1 MTKPPPVHGHAQHD
15 PIDEPAPGIVGID
28 GIRAA
33 AERLERVAHRTPVL
47 TSRTLDMWSGATVLM
62 KAENFQR
69 AGAFKFRGAYN
80 KIASLTPEQLA
91 RGVCTWS
98 SGNHAQAVALA
109 ASLLGT
115 TATVLMPTDSPATK
129 RAATEGYG
137 ASVVT
142 YDRYSEDREALAG
155 ELATDRGLVPIPA
168 YDDPLVMAGQGTA
181 ALELL
186 EDVGELDVL
195 VVPMSGGALMA
206 GCGTAA
212 RALLPGV
219 ELIGAEPAAGDD
231 TKRSLTAG
239 ERVRI
244 PVPHTIADGQQVEI
258 PGRLTFE
265 VNRRQVDDVLLV
277 EDDDLVDAMRFMFE
291 RLKVVVEPSG
301 VSALTAVLTHPDRF
315 RGRRVGVILSGGNVG
330 VDRFLSLLAGAQ
342 TR

>member
-1 MTKPPPVHGHAQHD
+1 MTTPRRTLTPGRAAAV
-15 PIDEPAPGIVGID
+15 EPARGIIGID
-28 GIRAA
+28 AIRLA
-33 AERLERVAHRTPVL
+33 AERLAGVAHRTPVL
-47 TSRTLDMWSGATVLM
+47 TSRTLDVQSRATVLM

-69 AGAFKFRGAYN
+69 TGAFKFRGAYH

-115 TATVLMPTDSPATK
+115 TATILMPTDAPLTK

-142 YDRYSEDREALAG
+142 YDRYGDDREALAE
-155 ELATDRGLVPIPA
+155 ELANDRGLVPIPA

-181 ALELL
+181 ALELV
-186 EDVGELDVL
+186 DDAGELDVL
-195 VVPMSGGALMA
+195 VVPMSGGGLMA
-206 GCGTAA
+206 GCGVAA
-212 RALLPGV
+212 RALLPGI

-231 TKRSLTAG
+231 TKRSLAAG
-239 ERVRI
+239 ARVRI
-244 PVPHTIADGQQVEI
+244 PVPHTIADGQQVET

-265 VNRRQVDDVLLV
+265 VNRHQVSDVLLV
-277 EDDDLVDAMRFMFE
+277 EDDDLVETMRLLFD

-301 VSALTAVLTHPDRF
+301 VSALAAVLLNPDRF

-330 VDRFLSLLAGAQ
+330 TDRFLSLLGGERA
-342 TR
+342 R

>member
-1 MTKPPPVHGHAQHD
+1 MTTVRPTPTHVRDAAAA
-15 PIDEPAPGIVGID
+15 EPAPGIVGMD
-28 GIRAA
+28 AIRLAA
-33 AERLERVAHRTPVL
+33 QRLVNVAHRTPVL
-47 TSRTLDMWSGATVLM
+47 TSRTLDTLTGATVLM

-91 RGVCTWS
+91 AGVCAWS

-109 ASLLGT
+109 SSLLGT
-115 TATVLMPTDSPATK
+115 AATVLMPIDAPTTK

-142 YDRYSEDREALAG
+142 YDRYTEDREALAA
-155 ELATDRGLVPIPA
+155 ELANDRGLTAIPA

-181 ALELL
+181 ALELV
-186 EDVGELDVL
+186 DDAGEVDVL
-195 VVPMSGGALMA
+195 VVPMSGGGLMA
-206 GCGTAA
+206 GCGVAA
-212 RALLPGV
+212 RALLPDI

-239 ERVRI
+239 ARVRI

-265 VNRRQVDDVLLV
+265 VNRAQVNDVLLV
-277 EDDDLVDAMRFMFE
+277 ADDDLVEAMRFLFE

-301 VSALTAVLTHPDRF
+301 VSALTAVLTNRDRF
-315 RGRRVGVILSGGNVG
+315 RGRRVGVILSGGNIG
-330 VDRFLSLLAGAQ
+330 TDRFLSLLTGGQ
-342 TR
+342 VR